1 MCDEGAEIRGGLARP
16 NPTLAP
22 SAFEGVVARDHVVHI
37 ADKHR
42 SPHLR
47 RRPRPRPHTL
57 GAGTA
62 SQAGDDGHVFCG
74 WGTGAAPP
82 THPRPGSGARP
93 RAGRPHDAPR
103 ARLAHRHGS
112 VRRLGTP
119 IDGCGRARR
128 GLVSAALRE
137 ILASPGPSPKLS
149 CDVRDVGRTERRLR
163 GEGSGRC
170 RGGAGAPQ
178 AAHPGR
184 EHRGVSRQ
192 PQMRRSAARGAAC
205 VPRLVGGAEMDVLGV
220 EKRFH
225 WWSVIRNQ
233 SCLPPGAFSALP

>member
-22 SAFEGVVARDHVVHI
+22 SAFEGVVAGHLVVHI
-37 ADKHR
+37 QPQR
-42 SPHLR
+42 RPPHLR
-47 RRPRPRPHTL
+47 RRPRPRPHAV
-57 GAGTA
+57 GPCTA
-62 SQAGDDGHVFCG
+62 SRPGHDGHVFCG

-82 THPRPGSGARP
+82 ARPRPGSGARP

-112 VRRLGTP
+112 LRRVGSP
-119 IDGCGRARR
+119 IDGRGRTRR
-128 GLVSAALRE
+128 ERVSAALRE
-137 ILASPGPSPKLS
+137 IQTRPGQGTRVPR
-149 CDVRDVGRTERRLR
+149 DVRDVGRAERRLR

-205 VPRLVGGAEMDVLGV
+205 VPRLVGGAGLDVRGAGM
-220 EKRFH
+220 RARR
-225 WWSVIRNQ
+225 SVIRSR
-233 SCLPPGAFSALP
+233 SCQPPEAFSASP